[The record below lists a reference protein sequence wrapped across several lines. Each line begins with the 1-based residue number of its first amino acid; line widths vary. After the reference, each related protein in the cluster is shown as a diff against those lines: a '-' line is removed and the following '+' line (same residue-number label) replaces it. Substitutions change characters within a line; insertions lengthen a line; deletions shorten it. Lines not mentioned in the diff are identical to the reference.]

1 MDVVGYGFLLGLG
14 IMLAVLVFAV
24 AAFLVFLGVMLSGYL
39 KEKKRPEI
47 RKARTDDQGFSS

>member
-24 AAFLVFLGVMLSGYL
+24 AAFLVFLGVML
-39 KEKKRPEI
+39 
-47 RKARTDDQGFSS
+47 